1 MTLLIVRAAPRATHA
16 TLAIG
21 ERVRPCVLGRGGIV
35 VDKREGDGGTPVGRF
50 PLRRLLYRPD
60 RESAIATGLPILP
73 LSEHLGWC
81 DDPDDAAHYNRLV
94 RLPFGSR
101 HERLWREDGLYD
113 LVIELGYNDA
123 PPVPGRGS
131 AIFLHLAR
139 PDRTP
144 TEGCVALARDD
155 LLAALVAVG
164 PESII
169 DINYL

>member
-1 MTLLIVRAAPRATHA
+1 
-16 TLAIG
+16 
-21 ERVRPCVLGRGGIV
+21 VLGRGGIV

-73 LSEHLGWC
+73 
-81 DDPDDAAHYNRLV
+81 AAHYNRLV